1 MEGLSK
7 DPPPKDLQP
16 EVGVQ
21 IMNLMDTYDKRTKK
35 LSGKYEYRLGSSE
48 VTIVA
53 RASDEIKRV
62 RVYVQ
67 RCPEAAVRTQDT
79 VGKSTS
85 KAHRLNIGLQKNHH
99 IDKFSDTT
107 SNGVGPTHNCKQFTL
122 LYQQLHYN

>member
-1 MEGLSK
+1 MDGLSK
-7 DPPPKDLQP
+7 DHDPKHLQP

-67 RCPEAAVRTQDT
+67 RCPEAAIRTQDT
-79 VGKSTS
+79 AGKLTS
-85 KAHRLNIGLQKNHH
+85 KAHQLNIAIQKNHH
-99 IDKFSDTT
+99 IAKLPDTT
-107 SNGVGPTHNCKQFTL
+107 NKPFGPHPL
-122 LYQQLHYN
+122 SLIHI

>member
-1 MEGLSK
+1 MDGQSK
-7 DPPPKDLQP
+7 DPPPKHLQP

-79 VGKSTS
+79 VGKS
-85 KAHRLNIGLQKNHH
+85 N
-99 IDKFSDTT
+99 
-107 SNGVGPTHNCKQFTL
+107 
-122 LYQQLHYN
+122 